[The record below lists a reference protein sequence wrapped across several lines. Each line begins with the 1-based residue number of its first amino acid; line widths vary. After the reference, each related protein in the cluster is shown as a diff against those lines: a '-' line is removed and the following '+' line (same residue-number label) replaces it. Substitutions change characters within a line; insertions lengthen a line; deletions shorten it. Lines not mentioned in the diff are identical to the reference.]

1 MYIKNLKKTIEIL
14 NINEKVK
21 LLIIF
26 ILSFVNSTIETIGVG
41 AVLPLI
47 TAVYDFELLSNYKFI
62 EDLVIFFMGS
72 FSETNTIKFFLLFL
86 ISLFLFKAIFQIYFN
101 KLKINVMTDVTTR
114 LQSNLLSSYFMK
126 NWEFHLKNNSS
137 FLIRKISGEVSQFK
151 NKILNSYLEILTELI
166 LFIGIYLLLMIVQP
180 KISIILLIIFLVFGY
195 IFLRIYKIKINKLGT
210 LRLEFSGVTT
220 KSLIEIFSM
229 IKEIFI
235 YDKKKFFS
243 NSFDEKNRK
252 YANIDKQL
260 SMISIYPKIIFEFIG
275 IMVLTIITYY
285 LVITGIDKQNIIAI
299 LGLYIAAL
307 VKILPCVVKI
317 VSSFNKYKSAVPSFS
332 SFYKDYINKDY
343 SKIKKN
349 FISSFNK
356 KIEFRN
362 LDFSYDNKNKIIK
375 NLNFEINKGDK
386 IGIIGKSGVGKS
398 TFLDIFLG
406 LLKPTKGSVL
416 IDGKSVDKINWG
428 EKLGYLGQNI
438 NLIDDTLINNI
449 FFGRESNKN
458 NLTLVKEL
466 IKKCELKELY
476 KKLSNR
482 SNKKIGEKSLKI
494 SGGEK
499 QRIGLARSLLSK
511 PDILILDEPT
521 SSLDDRTEKYII
533 KLLKNNFSN
542 QTMIIISH
550 KKSNLDFCNKIFLLK
565 NGKFLKKL

>member
-1 MYIKNLKKTIEIL
+1 MYIKNFKKTIEIL

-26 ILSFVNSTIETIGVG
+26 ILSFVNSAIETIGVG

-180 KISIILLIIFLVFGY
+180 KISIILLIVFLIFGY
-195 IFLRIYKIKINKLGT
+195 IFLKVYKTKINKLGT

-235 YDKKKFFS
+235 YDKKKYFS
-243 NSFDEKNRK
+243 NSFDEKNRT

>member
-1 MYIKNLKKTIEIL
+1 MYIKNFKKTIEIL

-26 ILSFVNSTIETIGVG
+26 ILSFVNSAIETIGVG

-114 LQSNLLSSYFMK
+114 LQSNLLSSYFIK

-243 NSFDEKNRK
+243 NSFEEKNRK

-285 LVITGIDKQNIIAI
+285 LLITGIDKQNIIAI
-299 LGLYIAAL
+299 LGLYIGAL
-307 VKILPCVVKI
+307 VEIL
-317 VSSFNKYKSAVPSFS
+317 
-332 SFYKDYINKDY
+332 
-343 SKIKKN
+343 
-349 FISSFNK
+349 
-356 KIEFRN
+356 
-362 LDFSYDNKNKIIK
+362 
-375 NLNFEINKGDK
+375 
-386 IGIIGKSGVGKS
+386 
-398 TFLDIFLG
+398 T
-406 LLKPTKGSVL
+406 
-416 IDGKSVDKINWG
+416 
-428 EKLGYLGQNI
+428 
-438 NLIDDTLINNI
+438 
-449 FFGRESNKN
+449 
-458 NLTLVKEL
+458 
-466 IKKCELKELY
+466 
-476 KKLSNR
+476 
-482 SNKKIGEKSLKI
+482 
-494 SGGEK
+494 
-499 QRIGLARSLLSK
+499 
-511 PDILILDEPT
+511 
-521 SSLDDRTEKYII
+521 
-533 KLLKNNFSN
+533 
-542 QTMIIISH
+542 
-550 KKSNLDFCNKIFLLK
+550 
-565 NGKFLKKL
+565 